1 MRREDK
7 KLYVYTTAFKQ
18 PIWVH
23 KINEDFSLPF
33 AIKMSTIVYTL
44 VSFVLVWF
52 LLGYVP
58 LLDWGFRFVASLF
71 AGWWCG
77 NILSENKID
86 GKTLFRF
93 LVDYFKFWVEYDRE
107 RTTIRLKMVRK
118 RTAKIWYSIICLVLL
133 NTMILRFILLTLI

>member
-107 RTTIRLKMVRK
+107 RTTMYLCKGKQYEKVR
-118 RTAKIWYSIICLVLL
+118 RI
-133 NTMILRFILLTLI
+133 

>member
-107 RTTIRLKMVRK
+107 RTTMYLCKGKKYEKVRRIYRGINK
-118 RTAKIWYSIICLVLL
+118 
-133 NTMILRFILLTLI
+133 

>member
-107 RTTIRLKMVRK
+107 RTTMYLCKGEKYEKVRK
-118 RTAKIWYSIICLVLL
+118 IYRGL
-133 NTMILRFILLTLI
+133 NE

>member
-107 RTTIRLKMVRK
+107 RTTMYLCKGKNMRK
-118 RTAKIWYSIICLVLL
+118 
-133 NTMILRFILLTLI
+133 

>member
-7 KLYVYTTAFKQ
+7 KLYVYTTAFRQ

-33 AIKMSTIVYTL
+33 AIKLSTIIYTL

-58 LLDWGFRFVASLF
+58 LLDWGFRFMASLF
-71 AGWWCG
+71 VGWWSG
-77 NILSENKID
+77 NILAENKID

-93 LVDYFKFWVEYDRE
+93 LVDYFKFWLKYDS
-107 RTTIRLKMVRK
+107 K
-118 RTAKIWYSIICLVLL
+118 RS
-133 NTMILRFILLTLI
+133 TMYLCKGKK

>member
-33 AIKMSTIVYTL
+33 SIKMSTIVYTL

-93 LVDYFKFWVEYDRE
+93 LVDYFKFWVEDDRG
-107 RTTIRLKMVRK
+107 RTTMYLCKGKKYEKVR
-118 RTAKIWYSIICLVLL
+118 RIYRGI
-133 NTMILRFILLTLI
+133 NE

>member
-93 LVDYFKFWVEYDRE
+93 LVDYFKFWVEYDRG
-107 RTTIRLKMVRK
+107 RTTMYLCKGKKYEKVR
-118 RTAKIWYSIICLVLL
+118 RIYRGI
-133 NTMILRFILLTLI
+133 NE

>member
-93 LVDYFKFWVEYDRE
+93 LVDYFKFWVGKKYE
-107 RTTIRLKMVRK
+107 KVR
-118 RTAKIWYSIICLVLL
+118 RIYRGI
-133 NTMILRFILLTLI
+133 NE

>member
-44 VSFVLVWF
+44 ISFVLVWF

-107 RTTIRLKMVRK
+107 RTTMYLCKEKKYEKVR
-118 RTAKIWYSIICLVLL
+118 RIYRGI
-133 NTMILRFILLTLI
+133 NE